1 MNHKEKTLMKKIA
14 VPSSNG
20 LLGVHFGHCEHF
32 YIYETE
38 GEKVKKKEVITP
50 PPHQPDLYPA
60 WLNEK
65 KVTHVIA
72 GGMGQKAIDNFKS
85 KSINIHTGAPQKSP
99 DEIIQSFL
107 NGTLE
112 TTANLCDH

>member
-1 MNHKEKTLMKKIA
+1 MKKIA
-14 VPSSNG
+14 IPVSNG

-38 GEKVKKKEVITP
+38 GGEVKKKEVITP

-72 GGMGQKAIDNFKS
+72 GGMGQKAIDNFKR
-85 KSINIHTGAPQKSP
+85 KSINVHTGAPQMSP
-99 DEIIQSFL
+99 DEIVQNFL

-112 TTANLCDH
+112 TTTNLCDH